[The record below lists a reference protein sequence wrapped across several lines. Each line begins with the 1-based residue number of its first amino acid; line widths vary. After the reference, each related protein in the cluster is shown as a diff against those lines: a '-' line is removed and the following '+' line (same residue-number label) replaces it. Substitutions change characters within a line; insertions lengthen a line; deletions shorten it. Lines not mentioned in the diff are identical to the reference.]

1 MDDLEGGG
9 FPLELVPEHRN
20 ERESLT
26 VTDDSFRA
34 YGYSMPTIMPDPLLM
49 IETLHAS
56 QLTRVTMVYVL
67 SIFYMIGFTVVYL
80 VLANTS
86 WLIPITLGSVTY
98 HGVIPDTWFRIT
110 EFAVEVLVSLALLGM
125 LCFYLGAVLATPKGN
140 RTREMGFVV
149 VLGSSCSIIYM
160 PIFNTVF
167 LPTIVVTNSS
177 WNPILRV
184 STVLGSCI
192 GITGIIFY
200 IWSTAISFRTKR
212 RAWFPWTYWPKMF
225 FLVLYF
231 TVRIL
236 VSFFVNMNF
245 NWLMLSSLPVGLQI
259 MVAEHTISP
268 GLVFLLVANVV
279 QEMIIIL
286 CIGREIRLTDE
297 YISSLDYLDYRS
309 LQIGFRQFKYYLAT
323 TFILTTVFGLLN
335 IMLSSNDLMV
345 ILAKYQGILQ
355 LRPSSGR
362 LSYLTLIPA
371 FTLQQLFFML
381 PASAPRLVDLIRC
394 RYKNSHS
401 PTESLFR
408 YRVFERKDDPRFK
421 STSFVMET
429 CISLFNMAW
438 LPYSYGKAQKQART
452 PQVRTEARPSCAR
465 VSALDVHV
473 SARGGDSGPTYL
485 RF

>member
-309 LQIGFRQFKYYLAT
+309 LQIGFR
-323 TFILTTVFGLLN
+323 
-335 IMLSSNDLMV
+335 
-345 ILAKYQGILQ
+345 
-355 LRPSSGR
+355 
-362 LSYLTLIPA
+362 
-371 FTLQQLFFML
+371 
-381 PASAPRLVDLIRC
+381 
-394 RYKNSHS
+394 
-401 PTESLFR
+401 
-408 YRVFERKDDPRFK
+408 
-421 STSFVMET
+421 
-429 CISLFNMAW
+429 
-438 LPYSYGKAQKQART
+438 
-452 PQVRTEARPSCAR
+452 
-465 VSALDVHV
+465 
-473 SARGGDSGPTYL
+473 
-485 RF
+485 